1 MRREPARSPMTRRGG
16 KGVEHGSSR
25 IWKVSMVMGLLLSG
39 LFWGCQ
45 KSKDVPP
52 SARNP
57 EPWYDQNAIRRPPS
71 EDWYQ
76 TAMWLAESLPLHP
89 NQYLEL
95 TLGERQGASAIVE
108 AKVLEGKNQLS
119 GGKSAQHGDYPRLT
133 CYDEHGNVKWQK
145 TCFSQDAY
153 GKLIEECY
161 EGNSRGSATIRFCND
176 KIQIYPARYHAINSE
191 EEFFERLFRVLQQL
205 RYDVRRSEAAEVT
218 LSVSSEDGL
227 PRLSRLTVEASP
239 QIVDFRSSENPLKK
253 PIAVPIFWGCDE
265 EEVYGGWK
273 GAPLFGSGDEGVERE
288 DCGALSCAEV
298 FRRAKE
304 CASKGKVGLT
314 YYPAGYRSSCE
325 ICPPD
330 YPFPPA
336 SSRD

>member
-1 MRREPARSPMTRRGG
+1 
-16 KGVEHGSSR
+16 
-25 IWKVSMVMGLLLSG
+25 MVMGLLLSG

-57 EPWYDQNAIRRPPS
+57 EPWYEQNAIRRSPS
-71 EDWYQ
+71 QDWYQ
-76 TAMWLAESLPLHP
+76 TALWLAENLPLHP

-95 TLGERQGASAIVE
+95 TLEERQGAPAIVE
-108 AKVLEGKNQLS
+108 VKVLDGNSELS
-119 GGKSAQHGDYPRLT
+119 SDESAQRGCPVVI
-133 CYDEHGNVKWQK
+133 CYNENGKVKWQK
-145 TCFSQDAY
+145 TCCSEDACS
-153 GKLIEECY
+153 KRHKERY
-161 EGNSRGSATIRFCND
+161 EGNSCGSATIRFGG
-176 KIQIYPARYHAINSE
+176 KVAVYPSHYSVISSE
-191 EEFFERLFRVLQQL
+191 EAFFERLFGVLQQL
-205 RYDVRRSEAAEVT
+205 HYDVRRSEAAEVT

-227 PRLSRLTVEASP
+227 PRLFRLTVEASP

-253 PIAVPIFWGCDE
+253 PIAVPTFWECDE

-273 GAPLFGSGDEGVERE
+273 GGPLFGSGDEDVERE

-298 FRRAKE
+298 FRRAKG

-336 SSRD
+336 SSRE